1 MAPEDARLSRME
13 ADISATK
20 SDIAAIRAML
30 GERCTTRGD
39 ELADLEK
46 RMCVLEDDLA
56 RRKGGMAVLAAM
68 CALSS
73 ALGGLLVKLWPL
85 SGRMQ

>member
-1 MAPEDARLSRME
+1 MAPEDARLARME
-13 ADISATK
+13 ADISTTKQDVATIK
-20 SDIAAIRAML
+20 GML
-30 GERCTTRGD
+30 GERCATRGD

-73 ALGGLLVKLWPL
+73 ALGGLLVKLLPL
-85 SGRMQ
+85 ANKAQ

>member
-1 MAPEDARLSRME
+1 MAPDDARLARME

-20 SDIAAIRAML
+20 SDVAAIKAML
-30 GERCTTRGD
+30 GERCAIRGD
-39 ELADLEK
+39 ELADLER

-73 ALGGLLVKLWPL
+73 ALGGLLVKVWPL
-85 SGRMQ
+85 ATKAQ